1 MAHFKKKRISPVSS
15 ERPTEVQMKWKV
27 FEVDVRFEFFQPNGG
42 LHVIKQKPEK
52 DCWEAYALL

>member
-1 MAHFKKKRISPVSS
+1 MAHFLKKRISPVSS

-42 LHVIKQKPEK
+42 LHVNK
-52 DCWEAYALL
+52 